1 MSHNTLQAFHS
12 QESFEPAKVSQP
24 VETKKVSKETKVFV
38 VTGATRCGKTR
49 FTKLIEGNTKAG
61 EIVKFIHQDDYFID
75 PKDMPKVSL
84 QGAPY
89 IKVTYWDDDKCIDW
103 AELMLQVNAA
113 IHSSTK
119 PDLLVVEG
127 NMLISCKPLL
137 KLADMV
143 IAISIDKWTCFDRRR
158 VVLKKDKRQHYMAYM
173 IKMWQSH
180 VERFEKIN
188 DDMKTVFISQTDLT
202 IAMNREYTSAL
213 NVFYTVDKRFTWRK
227 FLDELFRDEKYSPH
241 HIPVVV
247 DNKNSVY
254 GMELA
259 TKMASKSTFANL
271 VDHVHGMLLGVALG
285 DASGAWCEFHHQHAV
300 VWKDGKLNI
309 PLVLSGQGGVRSAP
323 PGAITDDFQMTFLVV
338 KHLIANKFS
347 YDSVKQVNS
356 YIKWAS
362 SNPGGIGINTRD
374 LFQHPPIKNEART
387 MVKYRTAFDSKHADK
402 EKLSMSNGTLMRAS
416 AFAICPDR
424 ESAIENSMLDAHTSN
439 CNLVN
444 ASANAIYVAFVHDL
458 LHNVVGNDVNL
469 HIDPVWMLYVEN
481 ILIENEYFATYGN
494 EEFKR
499 VKEVVYH
506 AVDSPFYDKKENIGD
521 MSALV
526 NSKDKKGF
534 VLVAL
539 WVAFRYYRMWRHSN
553 GPKRLSIG
561 EVLRQVVC
569 LGGDTD
575 TNAAITG
582 GMLGADVGADYLL
595 VCESDNLEVVLNVE
609 YQYSTVKNVDNLTP
623 AALPKYLNKLYDLY
637 SGTESADVEETSTS
651 STDNSTSTKR
661 KNSNDDDDNDE
672 DEETEDF
679 DPDEVRKEKKSKQTK

>member
-1 MSHNTLQAFHS
+1 MSMYTDKIVTTS
-12 QESFEPAKVSQP
+12 SKVSN
-24 VETKKVSKETKVFV
+24 ETKVIV

-49 FTKLIEGNTKAG
+49 FTRLVESFTKPT
-61 EIVKFIHQDDYFID
+61 ETVKFIHQDDFFID
-75 PKDMPKVSL
+75 PKEMPKVSL

-89 IKVTYWDDDKCIDW
+89 IKITYWDDDKCVDW

-113 IHSSTK
+113 IHSSNK

-137 KLADMV
+137 KLATKV
-143 IAISIDKWTCFDRRR
+143 IVISIDKWTCFDRR
-158 VVLKKDKRQHYMAYM
+158 VASNDKRQHYMSYM

-180 VERFEKIN
+180 VARFEN
-188 DDMKTVFISQTDLT
+188 VVDDLKTYFVSQNDLT
-202 IAMNREYTSAL
+202 EAMNRQYISAA
-213 NVFYTVDKRFTWRK
+213 NVVYTVHRQFTWKK
-227 FLDELFRDEKYSPH
+227 FIDELFRDEKYSPH
-241 HIPVVV
+241 HVPVVV

-259 TKMASKSTFANL
+259 AKMATKSTFANL
-271 VDHVHGMLLGVALG
+271 IDKVHGMLLCVALG
-285 DASGAWCEFHHQHAV
+285 DASGAWCEFHHGKPV
-300 VWKDGKLNI
+300 VWKDGKLDI
-309 PLVLSGQGGVRSAP
+309 PLVLSGRGGVRSAP
-323 PGAITDDFQMTFLVV
+323 PGAITDDFQMTLLVV

-347 YDSVKQVNS
+347 YDSVKQVHS

-374 LFQHPPIKNEART
+374 MFQHPRIKDEAKT

-424 ESAIENSMLDAHTSN
+424 ESAIENSILDAQVSN
-439 CNLVN
+439 CNLMN
-444 ASANAIYVAFVHDL
+444 SSANAIYVAFVYDL
-458 LHNVVGNDVNL
+458 IHGRVFDDVNR

-481 ILIENEYFATYGN
+481 IFIENEYFSTYGN
-494 EEFKR
+494 KEFKK

-506 AVDSPFYDKKENIGD
+506 AIDSPFYDKKDDIGD

-539 WVAFRYYRMWRHSN
+539 WVAFRYYRKWYNSRASV
-553 GPKRLSIG
+553 RISIG
-561 EVLRQVVC
+561 ETLRQVVC

-582 GMLGADVGADYLL
+582 ALLGADVGADYLL
-595 VCESDNLEVVLNVE
+595 VCESENLEVVLNVE

-623 AALPKYLNKLYDLY
+623 AALPKYLDKLYSLY
-637 SGTESADVEETSTS
+637 SGATVNV
-651 STDNSTSTKR
+651 DNDDSGDQSTSTTTTSKR
-661 KNSNDDDDNDE
+661 NRSDDDDNGD

-679 DPDEVRKEKKSKQTK
+679 DPDEVRKEKKAKQTK